1 MKNWKTTSAGISM
14 ITGAI
19 VGVYFAIQAN
29 EVNEVVI
36 TAAVTAILGGIG
48 LIVST
53 DAVE

>member
-36 TAAVTAILGGIG
+36 TAAITAILGGIG
-48 LIVST
+48 LIVSK
-53 DAVE
+53 DGVS

>member
-1 MKNWKTTSAGISM
+1 M

-19 VGVYFAIQAN
+19 VGVYFAAQSN
-29 EVNEVVI
+29 ELNEIVV
-36 TAAVTAILGGIG
+36 TAAITAILGGIG